1 MRVVVT
7 ALALWTG
14 VSAHAIAQVTPVT
27 SPSQTTAVTPAT
39 GLYLAT
45 AAPTAHPAATP
56 SSAALPAFN
65 TISEDLSEQR
75 RAVFVRLERRLAEAD
90 LLRVGEYIKEHAK
103 RPFARTQVNYFLPGM
118 PLNLGPWASI
128 QFAPEPK
135 IMVHGLRRED
145 EELFL
150 AEHQADRR
158 SLLGAWLTSPPAAPG
173 RLTIYSDRGRVYAEW
188 RLRNGQ
194 KTLDELAD
202 SAAKAGRRFDV
213 QGGGYY
219 ILAKSGE
226 LEIWDK
232 TTLIAVAER
241 IRPEHLTL
249 PTAVALGPKLPPII
263 TMAPTAPRPA
273 ASEMVASP
281 AQPEPSAAAGVA
293 AVTPRSTAQIATTP
307 LALDPEPIDPKGRPK
322 KVKKSRAATQ
332 PTARPTRAQS
342 SHGLTPGDQMAA
354 KMSGR

>member
-1 MRVVVT
+1 MMRVVVIGLAFWMGGS
-7 ALALWTG
+7 ALAAAEG
-14 VSAHAIAQVTPVT
+14 TPVT
-27 SPSQTTAVTPAT
+27 SPSQSAAVTPAA
-39 GLYLAT
+39 GLYIAT
-45 AAPTAHPAATP
+45 SQPSVQPAAMIPAT
-56 SSAALPAFN
+56 ALPAFN

-90 LLRVGEYIKEHAK
+90 LLRVGEHIKDHAK
-103 RPFARTQVNYFLPGM
+103 RLFARTQVNYFLPGM
-118 PLNLGPWASI
+118 PLTHGPWASI

-150 AEHQADRR
+150 AEHQADHR

-173 RLTIYSDRGRVYAEW
+173 RLSIYSDRGRVYAEW

-202 SAAKAGRRFDV
+202 TASKSGRRFDV

-232 TTLIAVAER
+232 TTLIAVGER
-241 IRPEHLTL
+241 IRAEHLTL
-249 PTAVALGPKLPPII
+249 PTAVALGPKLPPVI
-263 TMAPTAPRPA
+263 TTAPTAPRPA

-281 AQPEPSAAAGVA
+281 AQPEPTAAAGVA
-293 AVTPRSTAQIATTP
+293 AVNPGSTAQITTTQ
-307 LALDPEPIDPKGRPK
+307 LEPEPIDPKGRPK
-322 KVKKSRAATQ
+322 KPKKSRAVSQ
-332 PTARPTRAQS
+332 PSPRPSRAQS
-342 SHGLTPGDQMAA
+342 SRDMTPGDQMAA